1 MNRMNNNYMLRGFSI
16 LFLIMVC
23 LATSLLAQRKRPQ
36 TGQQIADNTEA
47 QTVRPEKVLTSVRN
61 DQSLPLSEQ
70 VKIYKLPAPTG
81 EQKIFPLKPYPFE
94 NQIKELPFVL
104 DPSLQDW
111 QGANSSRTVLLSFDG
126 LEVGDNIGGGGAPP
140 DPNGDVGPNHYVQ
153 MTNSVYEIFDKA
165 GNSVLGPFDINTLW
179 AGFGGPCETNNNGDP
194 IVLYDQVAD
203 RWFLSQFAVDDP
215 NNQSICVACSQ
226 TPDPTGAYYRYQ
238 FNFTTDF
245 PDYPKF
251 GVWGNAYAATYR
263 VFPNAGGFIMKAGAL
278 ERNKML
284 AGNPAQ
290 MVVFSISALLPGTGA
305 DGFIPADLDGAAA
318 APGTPIPILGH
329 QDDGLTGAPVDR
341 LALFELTPDWN
352 NTANSTFTGPVFL
365 PTDPYDAVFAG
376 GIPQPG
382 TAQQLDILSHFTMFR
397 LQARDFGTHMSMVTN
412 HTVDVGVNHA
422 GIRWYE
428 LRKSGG
434 AWSIFQQG
442 TYAPD
447 NDHRWMG
454 SIAMDGVGNIALGYS
469 VSSSTTF
476 PSIRFTGHTA
486 GAAPGVMDVA
496 EESIIAGTGSQT
508 NPDRWGDYSMM
519 TVDPVNDATFWYTTE
534 YYSQSSA
541 FNWKTR
547 IGAFN
552 LGPGVLPSG
561 ILVWEGTLG
570 GQDYS
575 GAYINTFLTNA
586 GLTTQ
591 YTDVFP
597 ASLIGYDAVFLSFGN
612 YGASGSNTVF
622 DNTMAAAVQAYLE
635 AGGKVYL
642 EGGDALGFDQVGNA
656 ALLALFGLASAADGA
671 NNAIDGLQ
679 GQAGTLT
686 DGMLFTASTQV
697 NTNWI
702 DTYTAGGGAIAFVES
717 GYGNVAAQHSGVAG
731 QKTFCFSYAL
741 AGLTDA
747 AAPSTKDD
755 LMAAIVNFLDL
766 APAAPD
772 HLVWVPADVAGA
784 SAASGN
790 NIFDALVANGRSAML
805 TDDLFEFGN
814 DLSQYDAVWVVLG
827 IYSNNHILGAGDPEA
842 AALETYLAN
851 GGRIY
856 LEGGDCFAYDPVNAG
871 GYDINPWFDCTPV
884 SDGQGDVAGLI
895 GLNQLSAFTFD
906 YTGENNFMDELSAIG
921 SSPIWQNDANTDIHG
936 LYNTGYGPGDG
947 RAIGVVPSFGG
958 MMTPTV
964 PLDPETRIV
973 KNFGSQE
980 VQGTSSKT
988 KVRSANKT
996 ARTVI
1001 KRFAYPSQPKVQRS
1015 AEKPLYKITPNG
1027 LELLANN
1034 QTDLMAAYLGL
1045 FESTANGQVVG
1056 SVNSPAT
1063 VPQGGAFIAGVEVDM
1078 TNMPAPDALLGSF
1091 TATLTWDPACI
1102 SYTGNSGI
1110 LSGFTGFVNDG
1121 NAGNGV
1127 LVFNGA
1133 KATGQGGVVDIL
1145 NVNFQA
1151 IGPVGSNC
1159 CLNLQ
1164 FSAMAAAVSFTNL
1177 LPFLTVNG
1185 SCIDI
1190 VPACTPGLLGDING
1204 DNAVNSLDAL
1214 LMLSFDTGFPLPQPF
1229 LDRIAIGFG
1238 DATQDGLTNST
1249 DALVTL
1255 SWEVGFPVPFPV
1267 GSQVCLPVAAA
1278 LGKSTVAPAAQGA
1291 EVQAYA
1297 ALNLS
1302 GQTLEVPVM
1311 VNMAKS
1317 GEKLGS
1323 YTMAMTWNPAL
1334 LEFTGFDGG
1343 AAEGFGDPV
1352 VNDLNVKQGRLVA
1365 AHAYPRGAEG
1375 LVNVLNARFIVKGN
1389 AQTPGNAPVSLS
1401 FSAMAAAQTFTDLLP
1416 AVKVVDA
1423 PGANEAPASF
1433 ALDNYPNPFNP
1444 ATEIRYQ
1451 LPEAADVQIVVY
1463 NVLGQKV
1470 QTLVSGKQQAGT
1482 YLLRWEGKNDQN
1494 QQVPSGMYFLRM
1506 KAGKFTANRKLL
1518 LMK

>member
-1 MNRMNNNYMLRGFSI
+1 MNRLNNNCLLRGFSI

-23 LATSLLAQRKRPQ
+23 LATSLFAQKKRPQ
-36 TGQQIADNTEA
+36 TSQQIADNSQS
-47 QTVRPEKVLTSVRN
+47 QTVKPEKVLTSVRN

-70 VKIYKLPAPTG
+70 VKIYKLPASTG
-81 EQKIFPLKPYPFE
+81 EQKIIPLKPYPFE
-94 NQIKELPFVL
+94 GLVKDQPFIE

-111 QGANSSRTVLLSFDG
+111 QGENSSRTVLLSFDG

-140 DPNGDVGPNHYVQ
+140 DQNGDVGPNHYVQ
-153 MTNSVYEIFDKA
+153 MANSVYEIFDKA

-194 IVLYDQVAD
+194 IVLYDQLAD

-251 GVWGNAYAATYR
+251 GVWGDAYTATYR
-263 VFPNAGGFIMKAGAL
+263 VFPNGGGFSMKAGAL

-290 MVVFSISALLPGTGA
+290 MLVFNISALLPGIGS
-305 DGFIPADLDGAAA
+305 DGFISADLDGPAP
-318 APGTPIPILGH
+318 APGTPIPIVGH
-329 QDDGLTGAPVDR
+329 QDDGLTGAPSDR
-341 LALFELTPDWN
+341 LALFELTPNWN
-352 NTANSTFTGPVFL
+352 NLPASTFTGPTFL
-365 PTDPYDAVFAG
+365 PVTPYDGVFTTD
-376 GIPQPG
+376 IPQPG
-382 TAQQLDILSHFTMFR
+382 TGQGLDILSHFTMFS
-397 LQARDFGTHMSMVTN
+397 LQYRDFGTHKSMVTN
-412 HTVDVGVNHA
+412 HTVDVGTNHA

-428 LRKSGG
+428 LRNSGG
-434 AWSIFQQG
+434 GWSIFQQG

-454 SIAMDGVGNIALGYS
+454 SIAMDGMGNIALGYS

-496 EESIIAGTGSQT
+496 EESIFAGTGSQT
-508 NPDRWGDYSMM
+508 NPNRWGDYTMM
-519 TVDPVNDATFWYTTE
+519 TVDPNDDATFWYTNE
-534 YYSQSSA
+534 YYAQTSA

-552 LGPGVLPSG
+552 LGTGANSG
-561 ILVWEGTLG
+561 ILVWEGALG

-591 YTDVFP
+591 YTNVFP
-597 ASLIGYDAVFLSFGN
+597 ASLIGFDAVFLSFGN

-622 DNTMAAAVQAYLE
+622 DNTMAAAVQAYLQ

-642 EGGDALGFDQVGNA
+642 EGGDALGFDQVANTT
-656 ALLALFGLASAADGA
+656 LLNLFGLASAGDGGT
-671 NNAIDGLQ
+671 NPINGLQ
-679 GQAGTLT
+679 GQAGTLA

-697 NTNWI
+697 NNTFI

-717 GYGNVAAQHSGVAG
+717 GYGNVAAQFSGASG

-741 AGLTDA
+741 AALTDA

-755 LMAAIVNFLDL
+755 LIAAIVNFFDL
-766 APAAPD
+766 APATPD
-772 HLVWVPADVAGA
+772 HLVWVPADVSGA
-784 SAASGN
+784 SAASGT
-790 NIFDALVANGRSAML
+790 NIFNALVANGRSAMV
-805 TDDLFEFGN
+805 TDNLFEFGN
-814 DLSQYDAVWVVLG
+814 DLSQFDAVWVVLG
-827 IYSNNHILGAGDPEA
+827 IFSNNHILGAGDPEA

-856 LEGGDCFAYDPVNAG
+856 LEGGDCFAYDPVNSG
-871 GYDINPWFDCTPV
+871 GYDINPWFDCAPV
-884 SDGQGDVAGLI
+884 GDGSGDVAGVI

-906 YTGENNFMDELSAIG
+906 YNGENNFMDELSAIG

-936 LYNTGYGPGDG
+936 LYNTGYGAGGG

-958 MMTPTV
+958 MMTPTA
-964 PLDPETRIV
+964 PLNPEAGVV
-973 KNFGSQE
+973 KNFGAQE
-980 VQGTSSKT
+980 AQATSSKT
-988 KVRSANKT
+988 KARPANKT

-1001 KRFAYPSQPKVQRS
+1001 KRFAFPSTSKVQRS
-1015 AEKPLYKITPNG
+1015 AEKPLYKITPHG
-1027 LELLANN
+1027 LELLAND
-1034 QTDLMAAYLGL
+1034 QTALMAAYLGL
-1045 FESTANGQVVG
+1045 FETTVTGQVTG
-1056 SVNSPAT
+1056 SVNCPPN
-1063 VPQGGAFIAGVEVDM
+1063 VPQGGNFTAEVKVDIS
-1078 TNMPAPDALLGSF
+1078 NMPAPNELLGSF

-1121 NAGNGV
+1121 NAANGV
-1127 LVFNGA
+1127 IVFNGA
-1133 KATGQGGVVDIL
+1133 KATGQGGIVDIL

-1151 IGPVGSNC
+1151 VGAGGANC
-1159 CLNLQ
+1159 CLDLE
-1164 FSAMAAAVSFTNL
+1164 FSAMAAAISFTNL
-1177 LPFLTVNG
+1177 LPVLTVNDD
-1185 SCIDI
+1185 CIGI
-1190 VPACTPGLLGDING
+1190 VACTPGLLGDING

-1267 GSQVCLPVAAA
+1267 GTPVCLPVAAA
-1278 LGKSTVAPAAQGA
+1278 LGKSTVAPVAEEA

-1297 ALNLS
+1297 ALNVS
-1302 GQTLEVPVM
+1302 GQTLEAPVM

-1323 YTMAMTWNPAL
+1323 YTMTMSWNPAL

-1343 AAEGFGDPV
+1343 AAEGFGNPV

-1375 LVNVLNARFIVKGN
+1375 LVNVLNPRFIVRGN
-1389 AQTPGNAPVSLS
+1389 AQTLGNAPVSLS

-1423 PGANEAPASF
+1423 PAGNEAPASF
-1433 ALDNYPNPFNP
+1433 TLDNYPNPFNP

-1451 LPEAADVQIVVY
+1451 LPEAVDVQIVVY

-1470 QTLVSGKQQAGT
+1470 QTLVNGKQQAGT
-1482 YLLRWEGKNDQN
+1482 YLVRWEGKNDQN

-1506 KAGKFTANRKLL
+1506 KAGKFTADRKLL